1 MMVMNARIEI
11 TGTQQ
16 VRFTAVQQIN
26 IRTSVRNLTDTA
38 EVICPRR
45 LLKNGANITEFIR
58 RGDSIKI
65 YQGYGNP
72 ELVFSGYITKVNTGT
87 PIKIECENEA
97 WKLKQTKLPGKLYP
111 KLNLRS
117 FVSEVMP
124 GYNCQIADVDLGEV
138 KINTDVSVAQ
148 VLEYLM
154 KNYPVNFFFR
164 DNVFYGVMAGS
175 MMLANDAVAT
185 IKFRMGWNTIS
196 DNLVYTL
203 ADDVKVQI
211 VGKAILKDNTKLE
224 YKEPANA
231 DGCDVRTFLYTCTT
245 MTELQA
251 LVQNQ
256 LASYKFDK
264 MTGSITAFGR
274 PFIRKGDVSHI
285 IDDTYQER
293 NDRRFYTEAVD
304 YSFGRGG
311 YRQTITLG
319 GEVK

>member
-1 MMVMNARIEI
+1 MMVLNARIEI
-11 TGTQQ
+11 SGTQS
-16 VRFTAVQQIN
+16 VRFDAVQQVN
-26 IRTSVRNLTDTA
+26 IRTSVRSLTDTA

-58 RGDSIKI
+58 RGDAIKI
-65 YQGYGNP
+65 YLGYGNP

-97 WKLKQTKLPGKLYP
+97 WVLKQNKLAGKVYP

-117 FVSEVMP
+117 FISEVMP

-138 KINTDVSVAQ
+138 KINTDVSIAH
-148 VLEYLM
+148 VLEYFL

-164 DNVFYGVMAGS
+164 DGVFYGVMAGS
-175 MMLANDAVAT
+175 MMLANDAVNT
-185 IKFRMGWNTIS
+185 IYYQMNWNTIS

-231 DGCDVRTFLYTCTT
+231 EGCDVRTFLYKCTT
-245 MTELQA
+245 MAELQG
-251 LVQNQ
+251 LVKNQ
-256 LASYKFDK
+256 LASFKVDK
-264 MTGSITAFGR
+264 MTGSLTAFGR
-274 PFIRKGDVSHI
+274 PFARKGDVAHI
-285 IDDTYQER
+285 LDNEYQER
-293 NDRRFYTEAVD
+293 NDRRFYIESVD
-304 YSFGRGG
+304 YSFGRSG